1 MRVTVPN
8 PMLPVDESGVFEE
21 RAALRDLLQYES
33 WHRYDPPRI
42 TLPAP
47 CLGPVGSLTAEVADV
62 SSRHQSQ
69 HHYQMLPNGALAV
82 PTPSD
87 PT

>member
-21 RAALRDLLQYES
+21 RAALRYLLQYES
-33 WHRYDPPRI
+33 WRTRRASPCQ
-42 TLPAP
+42 AP
-47 CLGPVGSLTAEVADV
+47 CLGPVGSLTAEVAYV

-69 HHYQMLPNGALAV
+69 HRTSLCLPKGCWG
-82 PTPSD
+82 D
-87 PT
+87 